1 MKIQHQK
8 ARRKKNKNKK
18 EKNRIPNWYPIFEHI
33 PSVPKK
39 EVYS

>member
-8 ARRKKNKNKK
+8 ARRKNKK
-18 EKNRIPNWYPIFEHI
+18 IKKKNRIPNWYPIFEQI
-33 PSVPKK
+33 CSVKK